1 MPTAFKSTPEVAKSL
16 TALSTFFA
24 GIKVASSETDNQE
37 VPDDHVYKGIVYND
51 EEMVIPFDTYI
62 FESAED
68 VEGKVKAAAKAT
80 YANATEEGT
89 CFLLC
94 LHAMFEKKTDEEI
107 LDDAYPLKITRDT
120 LAAIRA
126 SKPKPEDGG
135 DTEDDDKE
143 DEDKD
148 DEGDKDD
155 KKRKADEDKEDDDDK
170 DDDDK
175 DDKGDKDDDDKDD
188 DGDKKRKADQ
198 SGGGGK
204 KAKAVKGA

>member
-24 GIKVASSETDNQE
+24 GIKVASSEIDNQE
-37 VPDDHVYKGIVYND
+37 VPGDHVYKGIVYND

-68 VEGKVKAAAKAT
+68 VEEKVKAAAKAT

-143 DEDKD
+143 DEDKED
-148 DEGDKDD
+148 KGDKEDEDKEDKGD
-155 KKRKADEDKEDDDDK
+155 KKRKADEDKDNE
-170 DDDDK
+170 
-175 DDKGDKDDDDKDD
+175 GDKDDNDKDD

-198 SGGGGK
+198 SDGGRK
-204 KAKAVKGA
+204 KARAFKGA